1 MGAAA
6 SAVPESLTTEDCKR
20 LGADHFAAALSR
32 SPWLGGA
39 LAKAGRVKKRD
50 ALLAWKR
57 YKESARLESMARDIL
72 QREEELCRE
81 AGTAPEAAA
90 LARDLPRL
98 RAAVEGEI
106 AAACA
111 AERAALLGRAEADAK
126 ALRDAGEAWYDAR
139 RSDAARD
146 ARALVQTAEAE
157 ALAVTTEAELRA
169 AAVRVEADRDRRRAR
184 DELRDAAREAARVA
198 AEAAAAR
205 ARDAAKVAELERRVA
220 DLESQC
226 DVRQN
231 LLVEAETTATRERM
245 ASAARE
251 EKLRAALESRSPAEP
266 AAPEQPPERPLGGSE
281 ALLASL
287 EKTVP
292 VRLLAE
298 EVLAIQ
304 TALPVLEDAAK
315 HARAALAEAVELR
328 DASLKRLKDDDAR
341 ALGARTWEKQ
351 LNAKADAA
359 DRADRHLDRVQKQRG
374 AASTSNPAKVASV
387 RSYVLGTR
395 VSSMQMAGMPRAW
408 QKGSARHSTQT
419 VLRGETGS
427 TRERRCVGRT

>member
-81 AGTAPEAAA
+81 AGTAPEAA

-111 AERAALLGRAEADAK
+111 AERAALLGRAEADAR

-146 ARALVQTAEAE
+146 ARALVKTAEAE

-205 ARDAAKVAELERRVA
+205 ARDAAKVADLERRVA

-266 AAPEQPPERPLGGSE
+266 AAPEPERPLGGSE

-315 HARAALAEAVELR
+315 HARAALVEAVELR

-351 LNAKADAA
+351 LDAKADAA

-374 AASTSNPAKVASV
+374 AASTLSPAKVASV
-387 RSYVLGTR
+387 RSYFLGTR
-395 VSSMQMAGMPRAW
+395 VSSR
-408 QKGSARHSTQT
+408 
-419 VLRGETGS
+419 
-427 TRERRCVGRT
+427 TRSRRCRPRSKRSRKST